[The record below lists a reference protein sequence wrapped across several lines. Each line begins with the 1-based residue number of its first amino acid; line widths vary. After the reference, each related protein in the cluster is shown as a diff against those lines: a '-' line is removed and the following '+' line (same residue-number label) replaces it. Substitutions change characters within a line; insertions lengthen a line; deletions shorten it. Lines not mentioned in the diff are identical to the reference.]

1 MSAAVAALVEAELD
15 QAIPPAVRVFA
26 EHLRGVFTDA
36 QAVLFYGS
44 ILRTGDLSG
53 VLDFYVLTQR
63 PPRGLRGVATR
74 ILWPDVSYHELEQDL
89 GHGGVTLRAKVASMT
104 LEQFARAVKGHG
116 IDTTVWTRFVK
127 PSGLVWSASPDVRD
141 IVVRAVGDAA
151 RTAAR
156 FATALGPE
164 SGPPE
169 AYWTA
174 LFKETYAAEF
184 RVEKAGREAS
194 ILAFDPGH
202 YQRLLPACWADDGR
216 LDGEGRPAPEMS
228 ARERKVL
235 KSAWRLRR
243 SLGKSLN
250 VARLVKAAFTFQ
262 GAARYAAWK
271 IERHTGFKVVLT
283 PWRERHPVLAAPGI
297 LLRLWKW
304 RRGRGG

>member
-1 MSAAVAALVEAELD
+1 MSAAVWALVEAELD
-15 QAIPPAVRVFA
+15 QAVPAPVRVFA
-26 EHLRGVFTDA
+26 ERLTTLFADA

-53 VLDFYVLTQR
+53 VLDFYVLTER

-74 ILWPDVSYHELEQDL
+74 LLWPDVSYHELEHEGL
-89 GHGGVTLRAKVASMT
+89 TLRAKVASMT
-104 LEQFARAVKGHG
+104 LEQFMKGVKGYG
-116 IDTTVWTRFVK
+116 IDTTLWTRFVQ
-127 PSGLVWSASPDVRD
+127 PSGLVWAKSPIVRD
-141 IVVRAVGDAA
+141 IVIRAVADAA

-164 SGPPE
+164 EGPPE
-169 AYWTA
+169 VYWTA

-228 ARERKVL
+228 ARERKVF

-243 SLGKSLN
+243 GLGKPLN
-250 VARLVKAAFTFQ
+250 VARLIKAAFTFQ

-283 PWRERHPVLAAPGI
+283 PWRERHPVLAAPGV
-297 LLRLWKW
+297 LLRLWTW
-304 RRGRGG
+304 RRRGG

>member
-1 MSAAVAALVEAELD
+1 MSAVRPLVEAELD
-15 QAIPPAVRVFA
+15 QPIPAPIRAFA
-26 EHLRGVFTDA
+26 EHLTSLFPSA

-53 VLDFYVLTQR
+53 VLDFYVLTER

-74 ILWPDVSYHELEQDL
+74 ILWPDVSYHELEHDL

-104 LEQFARAVKGHG
+104 LSRFAQAVKGRG
-116 IDTTVWTRFVK
+116 IDTTLWTRFVQ
-127 PSGLVWSASPDVRD
+127 PSGLVWAVDAAARETVVEAVR
-141 IVVRAVGDAA
+141 RAA

-164 SGPPE
+164 EGAPE

-174 LFKETYAAEF
+174 LFQETYAAEF
-184 RVEKAGREAS
+184 RVEKSGREAS

-216 LDGEGRPAPEMS
+216 VDGEGRPVPEMS
-228 ARERKVL
+228 AIERKRL
-235 KSAWRLRR
+235 KAAWRLRR
-243 SLGKSLN
+243 NLGKPLN

-271 IERHTGFKVVLT
+271 IERHTGFKVELT
-283 PWRERHPVLAAPGI
+283 PWRERHPVLAAPGV

-304 RRGRGG
+304 RRARGG